1 MKKYAKKVLCLVL
14 AMVMACTMLAA
25 CSAGAGSAA
34 ASQDELQKIM
44 SNGKITVAI
53 SLGNEPWCWK
63 DADGEVKGLAID
75 LIEGFAEKMEIDI
88 EYVTL
93 EFSGLIPAVQSG
105 KADIIATNL
114 TRKPSRAASVLFTES
129 VGCTFGVALTR
140 KGEFASLDDINNSS
154 VTLTTEVGS
163 NYETV
168 GTETF
173 PNATMAAC
181 ENNSDALAAVKS
193 GRADVMVTDL
203 AIASSACAADDSL
216 EYMTPYIYTDT
227 LAFGVKCDASAM
239 TLAEAFNTHL
249 RVIKADGTY
258 AALYEKYFGNEW
270 VPMYTDSAM

>member
-1 MKKYAKKVLCLVL
+1 MKKSAKKVLCLVL
-14 AMVMACTMLAA
+14 VMVMTCTMLVGCAV
-25 CSAGAGSAA
+25 GGSNAE
-34 ASQDELQKIM
+34 SQDVLQKVM
-44 SNGKITVAI
+44 SDGKITIAI

-63 DADGEVKGLAID
+63 DSDGEVKGLAID
-75 LIEGFAEKMEIDI
+75 LVESFAEKMEIEI

-93 EFSGLIPAVQSG
+93 EFSGLIPAVQVD
-105 KADIIATNL
+105 KADLIATNL

-140 KGEFASLDDINNSS
+140 KGEFASLDDINSAD

-173 PNATMAAC
+173 PNATIAAC

-203 AIASSACAADDSL
+203 AIATSACAADDSL

-227 LAFGVKCDASAM
+227 LAFAVKCDSSAM

-258 AALYEKYFGNEW
+258 AAMYEKYFGNEW